1 MSTLENDL
9 GVQTK
14 ESGSEENVVKD
25 TDVKVKYVKH
35 TTDKS
40 LNDAKA
46 RYLARQLAKEKARQ
60 ITDNT

>member
-1 MSTLENDL
+1 MLENDL

-14 ESGSEENVVKD
+14 ESGSEENVKD